1 MDSAERMGEVR
12 CFFLLAACGALGD
25 GWMEELAD
33 YEVEEVADVRG
44 WMEDACGLSTHG
56 TDG

>member
-1 MDSAERMGEVR
+1 MGEVR
-12 CFFLLAACGALGD
+12 CFFLLAACGALVD

-33 YEVEEVADVRG
+33 YEVGEVADVRG